1 MNGITMG
8 SNRKE
13 FLKQLGYLS
22 AGSLLLPGMAKANS
36 SNMGN
41 DLFFDISLAQWSLHK
56 ELFAGKLTHL
66 DFPAT
71 AKNDF
76 GIDAVEYVNRFFAD
90 KVQDKSYLNE
100 MNNRCRDLD
109 VNQVLIMVDG
119 EGGLAV
125 LDDKK
130 RNEAVKNHFKW
141 VEAAE
146 HLGCHSIRVNAYGE
160 GTREETM
167 DAAVDGLSWLSE
179 FASDYGVGII
189 VENHGGYSSDGKWLA
204 GVMEQVSMENCGT
217 LPDFGTSNFT
227 ISEGN
232 VYDRY
237 KGVKEMM
244 PYAKGVSAKSYA
256 FNEDGYEKSIDYT
269 RMLNIV
275 KNAGFTGYIGVE
287 YEGNEL
293 SEREG
298 IMKTKNLL
306 TMVGQEIT
314 K

>member
-1 MNGITMG
+1 MG

-22 AGSLLLPGMAKANS
+22 AGSLLLPGMAKAIS

>member
-1 MNGITMG
+1 MG

>member
-1 MNGITMG
+1 MG

-22 AGSLLLPGMAKANS
+22 AGSLLLPGMAKAIS
-36 SNMGN
+36 SNIGN